1 MSHNPILWKP
11 NQEQIDKTQLE
22 SFRKLVNMRFNI
34 DIRNYNDL
42 HRWSVDNI
50 EEFWKSIWGYLSP
63 ICSKEPSTIIK
74 DEDKM
79 FQPNWFEGC
88 KMNFAENLLRFKS
101 DKTALIS
108 INEKNEE
115 VKISYNQLFDQV
127 ETLASSMKKWGVSP
141 GDRVCGIMPNCS
153 EAVVAMLATTAI
165 GAIWSS
171 CSPDFGVRGILNRFK
186 QINPKIIFACDN
198 YFYSGK
204 KFSLY
209 DKLSKIIN
217 RLNSLEKVIITNEKN
232 LPSLNINTVSWNS
245 ALDEN
250 PCILEFQQLPFDHP
264 IYIMYSSGTTGKPKS
279 IVHGAGGTLLQHLK
293 ELRLHSDISMEDNV
307 FYYTTCG
314 WMMWNWLI
322 SSLAIGSTIILFDG
336 SPFYPNNDTL
346 WGLIDKHKITHFG
359 ISPKYLDSSK
369 NFKISPKLS
378 HDLNSLKVIFSTGS
392 PLRGENFDY
401 VYQEVKDNVRLSSI
415 SGGTDIISCFV
426 LGNPQLPVYRDEIQS
441 IGLGMDV
448 RSFNSENKSVKN
460 IEGELI
466 CAKPFP
472 SMPLSF
478 WGDKDD
484 KKYFESYFNKFPDV
498 WYHGD
503 FITIY
508 DHGGVQIFGRSDT
521 TLNPGGVRIGTS
533 EIYDAINTID
543 GMVDSIVVG
552 QKWKHDE
559 RIILFVKLKD
569 NMKINDEMKKNI
581 KNEIKKNCSPKHL
594 PKKIVQIED
603 IPYTLSGKKVELAVK
618 KIINGNKVDNK
629 DALINPESLQF
640 FENLTEIAN

>member
-11 NQEQIDKTQLE
+11 TQEQIKKTQLE
-22 SFRKLVNMRFNI
+22 SFRKQVNMRYDI
-34 DIRNYNDL
+34 DIRDYAEL
-42 HRWSVDNI
+42 HKWSIDNI
-50 EEFWKSIWGYLSP
+50 EDFWKSIWGYLSP
-63 ICSKEPSTIIK
+63 LCSKEPSAIINDK
-74 DEDKM
+74 DKI
-79 FQPNWFEGC
+79 FQPKWFEGC
-88 KMNFAENLLRFKS
+88 RMNFAENLLRIKS
-101 DKTALIS
+101 NKTALIS

-127 ETLASSMKKWGVSP
+127 ESLASSMKKWGVSP

-153 EAVVAMLATTAI
+153 ETVVAMLATTAI

-204 KFSLY
+204 KFSLI

-217 RLNSLEKVIITNEKN
+217 CLNSLEKVIITNGKN
-232 LPSLNINTVSWNS
+232 LQSINVDTISWNN

-250 PCILEFQQLPFDHP
+250 PCKLEFQQLPFDHP
-264 IYIMYSSGTTGKPKS
+264 IYIMYSSGTTGIPKS
-279 IVHGAGGTLLQHLK
+279 IMHGAGGTLLQHLK
-293 ELRLHSDISMEDNV
+293 ELRLHSDISTEDNV

-322 SSLAIGSTIILFDG
+322 STLAIGSTIILFDG

-346 WGLIDKHKITHFG
+346 WGLIDKYKITHFG

-378 HDLNSLKVIFSTGS
+378 HDLDSLKVIFSTGS

-460 IEGELI
+460 VEGELI

-472 SMPLSF
+472 SM
-478 WGDKDD
+478 
-484 KKYFESYFNKFPDV
+484 
-498 WYHGD
+498 
-503 FITIY
+503 TI
-508 DHGGVQIFGRSDT
+508 
-521 TLNPGGVRIGTS
+521 
-533 EIYDAINTID
+533 
-543 GMVDSIVVG
+543 
-552 QKWKHDE
+552 
-559 RIILFVKLKD
+559 
-569 NMKINDEMKKNI
+569 
-581 KNEIKKNCSPKHL
+581 
-594 PKKIVQIED
+594 
-603 IPYTLSGKKVELAVK
+603 
-618 KIINGNKVDNK
+618 
-629 DALINPESLQF
+629 
-640 FENLTEIAN
+640 

>member
-1 MSHNPILWKP
+1 
-11 NQEQIDKTQLE
+11 
-22 SFRKLVNMRFNI
+22 
-34 DIRNYNDL
+34 
-42 HRWSVDNI
+42 
-50 EEFWKSIWGYLSP
+50 
-63 ICSKEPSTIIK
+63 
-74 DEDKM
+74 
-79 FQPNWFEGC
+79 
-88 KMNFAENLLRFKS
+88 MNFAENLLRIKS
-101 DKTALIS
+101 NKTALIS

-127 ETLASSMKKWGVSP
+127 EALASSMKKWGVSP

-153 EAVVAMLATTAI
+153 ETVVAMLATTAI

-209 DKLSKIIN
+209 DKLSKIVN

-346 WGLIDKHKITHFG
+346 WGLIDKYKITHFG

-378 HDLNSLKVIFSTGS
+378 HDLDSLKVIFSTGS

-640 FENLTEIAN
+640 FENLSEIAN